1 MIAEISLR
9 DDSERLQ
16 KTDYTLG
23 ELFDRNVFGIPHY
36 QRFYSWEKSEWTD
49 LWSDLSNNTDSS
61 REHYMGT
68 VICQLEPNPVR
79 THGEEPDY
87 HAYTVVDGQQRLTT
101 LVLLIHVITSA
112 LDRIDLEE
120 LSEEASVVY
129 DEIPVDTIQSRFVSD
144 TAIRRTGTQKRY
156 KLRLQD
162 DDDDIFRSILRDDL
176 DETATE
182 TPSQGRLAD
191 AVQFYRQKL
200 ELRRSKRSDEA
211 YFEELRRLL
220 SEIVSLRFVV
230 YTVED
235 PEEATLIFESINDRG
250 VGLSNLDKT
259 KSFLMHKVYLEQP
272 RSVSGD
278 VTIDGVQDRFGQIY
292 RWMQDIV
299 EANRVSDISEDQ
311 VQRYHYISTID
322 RDVNRA
328 YLRTETDRRNKTLRS
343 GSRKKVYLSALK
355 WHFAH
360 LQEQSELDVYDGYSR
375 SCIEEIDEYTDSL
388 TRYYSHMETIGGSNL
403 SGQYDPEIDWELRK
417 IFALDRVGNFYPLLL
432 AVWDEYHRDR
442 LSRASLHEILQ
453 LIEVASFRIYTTV
466 SRSDT
471 GRNSFYKLA
480 NSIMTAGKDSG
491 SIIDKLK
498 TKITSK
504 ENDFEALLR
513 NRDAYNRIRYKDLR
527 YLLYSYELHIR
538 NKEGGGGET
547 SIEKAAENAGNDY
560 TLDHIWPNDT
570 SQLELSEEEEE
581 IHEEIKHILGNLT
594 LTTGPRNSGWKNRP
608 YHEKRERIADGE
620 SGYRNSDFTIT
631 RRIGEK
637 NKEWGQEAIQTRLQN
652 IVDFAKK
659 RWSLDAAER
668 VPLATIRPSEV
679 D

>member
-1 MIAEISLR
+1 MISELPSR
-9 DDSERLQ
+9 DDTEELR

-23 ELFDRNVFGIPHY
+23 ELFDRNVFRIPHY

-49 LWSDLSNNTDSS
+49 LWSDLSNNRDSG
-61 REHYMGT
+61 RAHYMGT
-68 VICQLEPNPVR
+68 VICQSEPNPVR
-79 THGEEPDY
+79 TSGEGPDY
-87 HAYTVVDGQQRLTT
+87 RAYAVVDGQQRLTT
-101 LVLLIHVITSA
+101 LVLLLHTIVSEIE
-112 LDRIDLEE
+112 RIDDGE
-120 LSEEASVVY
+120 LSEEASEVY
-129 DEIPVDTIQSRFVSD
+129 EKIPADTITSRFVSD
-144 TAIRRTGTQKRY
+144 TTIERTPTEKPY
-156 KLRLQD
+156 KLRLQE
-162 DDDDIFRSILRDDL
+162 DDDDIFRSVLRGDI
-176 DETATE
+176 DETAIE
-182 TPSQGRLAD
+182 TPSQARLVE
-191 AVQFYRQKL
+191 AVRFYREKM
-200 ELRRSKRSDEA
+200 ESRRGAQSDEA
-211 YFEELRRLL
+211 YLEELRELL
-220 SEIVSLRFVV
+220 SEIVSLQFVV

-259 KSFLMHKVYLEQP
+259 KSFLMHKVYLVQGRADP
-272 RSVSGD
+272 GD

-299 EANRVSDISEDQ
+299 EADRVSDISEDQ
-311 VQRYHYISTID
+311 VQRYHYIATIN

-343 GSRKKVYLSALK
+343 GSRKTVYLGALK
-355 WHFAH
+355 WHFTR
-360 LQEQSELDVYDGYSR
+360 LQEQSELDVYDGYPR
-375 SCIEEIDEYTDSL
+375 SCIEEIDQYTDSL
-388 TRYYSHMETIGGSNL
+388 TRYYSHMETIGGAD
-403 SGQYDPEIDWELRK
+403 SGEYDPEIDWELRK

-432 AVWDEYHRDR
+432 AVWDEYDRDR
-442 LSRASLHEILQ
+442 LSRDSLHEILQ

-471 GRNSFYKLA
+471 GRNSFYRLA
-480 NSIMTAGKDSG
+480 NSIATSHRDAE
-491 SIIDKLK
+491 SIIDDLK
-498 TKITSK
+498 GKIESK

-513 NRDAYNRIRYKDLR
+513 NRDAYSRIRYKDLR
-527 YLLYSYELHIR
+527 YLLYSYELHVR
-538 NKEGGGGET
+538 SEEGGGGET

-570 SQLELSEEEEE
+570 SKLDLSEGEEE
-581 IHEEIKHILGNLT
+581 IHEEIKHSLGNLT

-608 YHEKRERIADGE
+608 YHEKRERVADGE

-631 RRIGEK
+631 RRIGQRNE
-637 NKEWGQEAIQTRLQN
+637 EWGQEAIESRLQD

-659 RWSLDAAER
+659 RWSLDPDER